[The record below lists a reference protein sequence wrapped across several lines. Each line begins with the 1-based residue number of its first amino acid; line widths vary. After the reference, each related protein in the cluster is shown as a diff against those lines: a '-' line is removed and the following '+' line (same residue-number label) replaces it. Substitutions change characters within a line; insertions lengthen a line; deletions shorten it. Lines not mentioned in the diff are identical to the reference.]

1 MCHKCC
7 KYTCHMPFTTI
18 RTSNLTNNLL
28 MDIKNAIQ
36 GKPCSMDLI
45 LFSNRCICLCRY
57 ELQITG
63 DGISNQQTNPE
74 VTVDVNRPSSLLNEQ
89 MFALKTITSK
99 LKNAYNGLDVEWID
113 IGELGYRKKEAQH
126 NPLHIS
132 FQLLC

>member
-1 MCHKCC
+1 M
-7 KYTCHMPFTTI
+7 
-18 RTSNLTNNLL
+18 NLN
-28 MDIKNAIQ
+28 
-36 GKPCSMDLI
+36 S
-45 LFSNRCICLCRY
+45 FSNSCVCLCRY

-113 IGELGYRKKEAQH
+113 IGELDYRKKSSIIPFTSPSSCCASSSSVLPH
-126 NPLHIS
+126 MILHMLSRSSVHVSIGS
-132 FQLLC
+132 CDHVTTLFLK

>member
-1 MCHKCC
+1 M
-7 KYTCHMPFTTI
+7 
-18 RTSNLTNNLL
+18 RTSNLTNSLL
-28 MDIKNAIQ
+28 MDIKNAAQ

-45 LFSNRCICLCRY
+45 SFSNSCICLCRY

-113 IGELGYRKKEAQH
+113 IGELGYRKKEVQH

-132 FQLLC
+132 FQLCFPLQCTSLYYSPSLV

>member
-1 MCHKCC
+1 
-7 KYTCHMPFTTI
+7 
-18 RTSNLTNNLL
+18 
-28 MDIKNAIQ
+28 
-36 GKPCSMDLI
+36 MDLV
-45 LFSNRCICLCRY
+45 LFSNSCLCLCRY

-74 VTVDVNRPSSLLNEQ
+74 VTVDVNRPSTLLNEQ

-113 IGELGYRKKEAQH
+113 IGELDYRKKEVHH

-132 FQLLC
+132 FQLLCFLLKCTSLYYSPSVV